1 MILAFF
7 RRRAPSITRERVRE
21 LTYEALCTRT
31 ARRQREAK
39 ESLVRRGVRPRTP
52 ISTGYVPP
60 SVARVFTHS
69 NVRGLA

>member
-1 MILAFF
+1 MAFAFF

-21 LTYEALCTRT
+21 LQYEALCTRT
-31 ARRQREAK
+31 ERRQREAK
-39 ESLVRRGVRPRTP
+39 AALVRRGVTPCTP

-60 SVARVFTHS
+60 AVARNFTYT